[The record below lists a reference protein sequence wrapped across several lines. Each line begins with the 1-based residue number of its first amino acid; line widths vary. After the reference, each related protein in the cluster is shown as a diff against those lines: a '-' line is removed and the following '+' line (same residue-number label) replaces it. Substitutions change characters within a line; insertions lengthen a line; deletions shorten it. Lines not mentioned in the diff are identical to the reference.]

1 MGEQLDVRPRVAG
14 AIVAG
19 VFLAFLGLMLAVVS
33 RSGHH
38 PLLGLTIF
46 GVILIALAVWWMV
59 ATAMRK
65 VTINSEGITRSG
77 MFGSKTIAWDEISH
91 YRYWSTNQQ
100 AGYYGG
106 GQGGLVAVL
115 VVAAIFAAAKALKKD
130 KGMNR
135 TFSLGGIKLFSKD
148 GRALTLDTQFKDV
161 DIALDRCFDE
171 LHPRMKGR
179 EQNYAPFT
187 VTAQEVSHA
196 KKGSLALAEIEKV
209 IVGGGQVTI
218 KKRGKRLAWAKSAMR
233 STNNT
238 MLLVEDLSERGVV
251 VDANAE
257 VFMPL
262 PLIGKLSAV
271 RSRHANLPSAVV
283 VQR

>member
-1 MGEQLDVRPRVAG
+1 MGEQLDIRPRVAG
-14 AIVAG
+14 PIVAG
-19 VFLAFLGLMLAVVS
+19 VLIAILGAFLAAIS

-46 GVILIALAVWWMV
+46 GVVLIALAVWWMV

-65 VTINSEGITRSG
+65 ITITSEGITRSG
-77 MFGSKTIAWDEISH
+77 MFGTKTVRWDEVSH
-91 YRYWSTNQQ
+91 YRYWSLSQQ
-100 AGYYGG
+100 GGYYGG
-106 GQGGLVAVL
+106 GQGGLIGVL

-130 KGMNR
+130 RGANR
-135 TFSLGGIKLFSKD
+135 NFSLGGIKLIGRD
-148 GRALTLDTQFKDV
+148 GQTVKMDTQFKDIDV
-161 DIALDRCFDE
+161 ALDRCFDE

-187 VTAQEVSHA
+187 VTDNEISHA
-196 KKGSLALAEIEKV
+196 SKGSLALAEVEKV
-209 IVGGGQVTI
+209 TIGGGTI
-218 KKRGKRLAWAKSAMR
+218 AVKKRGKRLAWAKSAMR

-238 MLLVEDLSERGVV
+238 MLLVEDLTERGIV
-251 VDANAE
+251 VDANVE

-271 RSRHANLPSAVV
+271 RSRHANLPQAVV
-283 VQR
+283 VKR